1 MTTRSQTSPPALP
14 AESAAALQR
23 LLDTELS
30 LPSRLGYVALLLA
43 ALTMTGVITALWA
56 TEPVLPQRAHVG
68 FALMVAIGSSWII
81 FAVWALT
88 HRRILFAR
96 HQIVAG
102 RMAVTFT
109 TVFLLGTLGRGLQHR
124 AAGRVQ
130 GHRGRYRAARHGRG
144 RAGTRRAR
152 VRAPR
157 QPSRRPGP
165 RARTERAMKRQRRL
179 TIAVRTAASA
189 SRSRPSACRCAP
201 RRP

>member
-1 MTTRSQTSPPALP
+1 MTTRSHTSSPALP

-30 LPSRLGYVALLLA
+30 LPSRLGYVALLLV
-43 ALTMTGVITALWA
+43 ALTMTGVITALWT
-56 TEPVLPQRAHVG
+56 TEPVLPLRAQVG
-68 FALMVAIGSSWII
+68 FGLMVAIGVSWII

-124 AAGRVQ
+124 AAGSVQ
-130 GHRGRYRAARHGRG
+130 GHRGRHPVSSAWPWSCWC
-144 RAGTRRAR
+144 
-152 VRAPR
+152 AP
-157 QPSRRPGP
+157 
-165 RARTERAMKRQRRL
+165 
-179 TIAVRTAASA
+179 SA
-189 SRSRPSACRCAP
+189 RSRTSSAVATPWPASSDGAHDEAAEAVDGRSPRCF
-201 RRP
+201 RRR